1 MKRITKLKLIFA
13 GLMTAIVI
21 LGIVVVIQHNELKQT
36 RECKAEA
43 EAWYNAAITQADA
56 MYYWM
61 ARGQQDLLDFGV
73 SHIYIAKA
81 HELNCIET
89 KLPTG

>member
-21 LGIVVVIQHNELKQT
+21 LSVIVVVQNIELKET

-43 EAWYNAAITQADA
+43 EAWYNAAVTQADA

-61 ARGQQDLLDFGV
+61 ARGQQGLLDFGV
-73 SHIYIAKA
+73 SHIYIAKG
-81 HELNCIET
+81 HELHCIEP